1 MDQLATGMHL
11 QIVQNP
17 TKNNAPHLKR
27 QCLLSSRRKQENQR
41 SASCFVENNMQMAG
55 LLRWPR
61 LWRKAKNIGRVSIP
75 YSLYLC
81 PLPCF
86 YNVDAVPQPAYVS
99 ARIYEDRCRPT
110 WRFATCLNLLSHCGQ
125 SIYSVTPLNV
135 VTICDCLGTIK
146 LEFVYSERLIHH
158 LQ

>member
-1 MDQLATGMHL
+1 MDQLPTGMHL

-61 LWRKAKNIGRVSIP
+61 LWRKASVGYLSLVLSICAHCPVFITSMRYLSQRTFRPVYMRTDVGLLGGLRRVSIC
-75 YSLYLC
+75 YHIAANQLTR
-81 PLPCF
+81 
-86 YNVDAVPQPAYVS
+86 VIQ
-99 ARIYEDRCRPT
+99 
-110 WRFATCLNLLSHCGQ
+110 
-125 SIYSVTPLNV
+125 LNV